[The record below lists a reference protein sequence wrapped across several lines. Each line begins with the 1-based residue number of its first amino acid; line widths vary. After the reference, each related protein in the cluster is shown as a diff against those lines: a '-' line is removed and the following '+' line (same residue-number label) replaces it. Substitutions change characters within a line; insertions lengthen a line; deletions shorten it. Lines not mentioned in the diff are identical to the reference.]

1 MPAVVIRAVI
11 AMTRAHA
18 SSTQPCSL
26 KAPVGHLRRWP
37 LFALLLLSSLLG
49 MTRPARAEAAPL
61 AIQAQQAFN
70 SGNINAAIA
79 LWSQMIS
86 AGQDV
91 QDGLYNRAQAFM
103 VLHQFPLALND
114 LNQLEVLQKPKVRS
128 YTFLLRG
135 IVLNEMQNYNSAL
148 QDFNH
153 AEQIDNNRLVFTTR
167 AVAYQR
173 TGQFAHAE
181 RDLLRAV
188 RVDPSQANIHNLA
201 AIQLSLG
208 KFSDCVNHS
217 SRVVAAYRTFYPAYT
232 VRGICFFR
240 LGRMENAVADFLR
253 STSLNPEQADASQ
266 YLGLALISLGKP
278 DQARPFLLRA
288 ADLSLGQNDQVR
300 YQEVMKILSS
310 NLKAPTPQGPP
321 SKQTHSSL
329 NPLR

>member
-1 MPAVVIRAVI
+1 MPAVVVRAVI
-11 AMTRAHA
+11 AMTRANALRTKHF
-18 SSTQPCSL
+18 SFR
-26 KAPVGHLRRWP
+26 APVGYISRWP
-37 LFALLLLSSLLG
+37 LVPLLLLSSLLV
-49 MTRPARAEAAPL
+49 MARPAHAEADPL
-61 AIQAQQAFN
+61 AIQARQAFT

-114 LNQLEVLQKPKVRS
+114 LNQLELLQKPRVRS
-128 YTFLLRG
+128 YTYLLRG
-135 IVLNEMQNYNSAL
+135 IVLNEMQNYTSAL
-148 QDFNH
+148 QDFSL
-153 AEQIDNNRLVFTTR
+153 AEKIDNNRLVFSNR

-173 TGQFAHAE
+173 TGQFAQAE
-181 RDLLRAV
+181 RDLLQAV

-208 KFSDCVNHS
+208 KFGDCVNHS

-232 VRGICFFR
+232 VRGICLFR
-240 LGRMENAVADFLR
+240 LGRLEDAVADFLR
-253 STSLNPEQADASQ
+253 STSLNPEQADTSQ

-288 ADLSLGQNDQVR
+288 ADLFLAQNDQVR
-300 YQEVMKILSS
+300 YLEVMKILSS
-310 NLKAPTPQGPP
+310 DLKVPNAQGLP
-321 SKQTHSSL
+321 STKTSSPHS
-329 NPLR
+329 PLR